1 MRSMG
6 AGHMKAMRLSIPFL
20 LMAVMA
26 LALCALCAAL
36 GLVCASAYGEGQTG
50 SGDETTPLTLMAGS
64 IDESALQA
72 ASSSKSTTYNI
83 GSGSCLCIDPETE
96 YTIVGTSTNG
106 ATVTIKGGSDEAHAV
121 HVTLDN
127 VTIDQRSV
135 KPSEAPV
142 TVLSGYAVIKLRG
155 TNVLKAGYKDVSV
168 LHDWGFA
175 GLCVQK
181 GSTCIITSADGDGST
196 NGSLEA
202 HGGHDKYGGAGIG
215 TNYDDDTGAIYINGG
230 TIRAYGAHC
239 AAGIG
244 SGCDGECYTTCIQ
257 GGDVWAWGGEYAA
270 GIGGGDAVGVSTG
283 GTTHDLWIH
292 GGTVHAYG
300 GDNGGAG
307 IGGSE
312 GGGTD
317 KITITGG
324 NITAYGCGE
333 HGSKGS
339 AAGIGSGD
347 GKVCG
352 TINIDQG
359 SGELTIDA
367 RGYGEGAGIGGAN
380 CESGTIN
387 IKLRGGT
394 ITASGGPQA
403 AGIGGGGKPSGT
415 INIKGNGTVNAY
427 AGMQAAAI
435 GAGDQKHSGSIN
447 IDGNSSRLNISAY
460 APKSQDP
467 NESFVSYAAIIGSGD
482 GSSGDIYVNNA
493 NIDLYA
499 LGRGTLNGAGI
510 GTGSSNDLSLK
521 DGGISNITVK
531 NAQIRF
537 HSVHKM
543 LGAGIGAGYGSNIKT
558 ITLDNVDYDGPTIG
572 SSCSDRFAT
581 NENSMQSISIANS
594 TVKAIA
600 RGDNKYNHAG
610 IGTGPYGTIESIAI
624 ASSNIEAKG
633 VNGGAG
639 IGSGGIYVNP
649 SQVLHLASSDGKC
662 GSVTITG
669 RGTVKATGSQGGAG
683 IGSGTL
689 TSVYGDISISNGATV
704 EVVGGLD
711 SGAGIGGGK
720 LCSCAN
726 ITIDGATVTATGGP
740 AAAGI
745 GSGGVSDTTVVGG
758 SIQTAWNTIC
768 GNITITG
775 ASNVTATGGDGAAGI
790 GLGQGAQME
799 SSSGITISGG
809 TVNAMGGAR
818 GAGIGAGREC
828 GLGRGAE
835 ARRIRIEGEA
845 KVTATGGAGAAGIG
859 GGYEGGVEQCHI
871 NLSVNDPRRAF
882 VIARGGVG
890 AAGIGAGASS
900 RQSTS
905 KGTMDG
911 AHDAKNLSFG
921 GGFVAAYG
929 GDGSES
935 SEEGRTGAGAGIGG
949 GSYQGDLESCVI
961 TGGVIVAH
969 GGAKASGG
977 PSGGIGGQD
986 IGRGGSRDGGGGDGS
1001 DSIYIQGGTVV
1012 GGVNENESVL
1022 VAGGSV
1028 THRFTHGK
1036 ATKSNFANEPV
1047 YQNAIAID
1055 TKPLVAFEFDGQ
1067 KFYSLGLVET
1077 SADYFH
1083 CVDVFAIESG
1093 ENRATA
1099 YLYLPAGE
1107 ANATTAF
1114 VKPADA
1120 TLSYYGTTTAEQYP
1134 NYTTNTNVLKMGAP
1148 IAIVPKR
1155 RSDALIEGVPYIV
1168 RVGDLDGAL
1177 GDNDTACY
1185 TSATNA
1191 TYQGYRMADDTMNS
1205 DVSQVPIYT
1214 NYATSGRTYTDV
1226 TVIPGAAGTKM
1237 KLTARLNG
1245 ASAASDLYWGD
1256 GEAVFE
1262 KDITEAPPSVKIT
1275 NADELSKVYDG
1286 QPAIDPIFV
1295 KTPESCAI
1303 TKIRCL
1309 GQWGT
1314 VYDKTVT
1321 STTDPYMPTAI
1332 GYYEVTVW
1340 AEYKGHTVTDSASF
1354 KIVDP
1359 DTPKQRTS
1367 LTVSDPSKTYDTQ
1380 PVSPSVQC
1388 TSDGNVTLS
1397 YKKQDGTALSGAPK
1411 DAGDYV
1417 VAASVPMTVTYE
1429 TANAEEQFSIKPK
1442 EGSLTLAAIGD
1453 GEAGKATVTAHLSG
1467 VYDDVNGKD
1476 IVFML
1481 DNDSGKTATA
1491 QLAPKEDGTFTAT
1504 CAFSGVK
1511 PGRHVAT
1518 AGYSNPNYL
1527 VDDAMVAFDVDVP
1540 LPAVS
1545 ATITEDPTKFY
1556 DGSAVRDPA
1565 VQVVEDGVDVTSK
1578 ATVTYSYQPGSSN
1591 PSETGV
1597 YLVTATAVVDGASA
1611 SNTRLFLIRKCP
1623 VGLSVEAPDK
1633 AYDGQPVS
1641 PVVTV
1646 RAENGLEIEPN
1657 ATLTYYRDQG
1667 DGTYGE
1673 ASTNPPVDV
1682 GSYYVKAE
1690 RPGDVHY
1697 RAAEAGAKFSILD
1710 KPAPFLYVDM
1720 PESLV
1725 YNAKAVNYPLV
1736 WEYSD
1741 GEVEII
1747 YYDED
1752 GAVLKG
1758 EPKDA
1763 GSYSV
1768 EVSVPETAKYS
1779 AASSG
1784 KIPFTIL
1791 PRPAVLSIS
1800 ATGDQSTESAEI
1812 VVSIAGALSDV
1823 VGNYIGISVAY
1834 DDQPSTMSTQSVDG
1848 ARLTAQGAA
1857 SVQAEIASDGE
1868 SLSATHE
1875 FPHVGAGEYEV
1886 TASYS
1891 DDPNYAVKDATEH
1904 FDKRMR
1910 GYRISAEDKTVTF
1923 GDAPFVVQAEV
1934 QDTNGSEVEN
1944 PALSYSQVSSEDLPM
1959 VDEDSAVLGDNG
1971 TVSVQNAGVSA
1982 VRVDVAG
1989 DDTHEGN
1996 FDYSVITVEKAPLSL
2011 AVTAKDKTADGKPAE
2026 VAYSVDD
2033 ATYPTPYSGDVEL
2046 TYFRANADVRTQLD
2060 AAPTESGSYVV
2071 VATTAGDRNYNAA
2084 VAEASFKIQASSDP
2098 DNPDNPVNPDNPD
2111 NPNNPQKPDTKPTS
2125 GNDSSGKNGGTS
2137 ASNGP
2142 RTGDNVVVWPLV
2154 AFSAFG
2160 FALFIYSAR
2169 RIRVNSQQ
2177 DDNMGQTG

>member
-1 MRSMG
+1 
-6 AGHMKAMRLSIPFL
+6 
-20 LMAVMA
+20 
-26 LALCALCAAL
+26 
-36 GLVCASAYGEGQTG
+36 
-50 SGDETTPLTLMAGS
+50 MAGS
-64 IDESALQA
+64 TDGLALQA
-72 ASSSKSTTYNI
+72 ASKSKSTTYNI

-96 YTIVGTSTNG
+96 YTIVGTSTKG
-106 ATVTIKGGSDEAHAV
+106 ATVTIKGGNDEAHAV

-127 VTIDQRSV
+127 VTIDQGPV

-155 TNVLKAGYKDVSV
+155 TNVLRAGYKDVSV

-230 TIRAYGAHC
+230 TIHAYGAHC

-244 SGCDGECYTTCIQ
+244 SGRDGECYTTCIQ

-347 GKVCG
+347 GEVCG

-403 AGIGGGGKPSGT
+403 AGIGGGGKPSGA

-482 GSSGDIYVNNA
+482 GSSGDIYINNA
-493 NIDLYA
+493 NIDLHA

-510 GTGSSNDLSLK
+510 GTGSSNDLSLT

-537 HSVHKM
+537 HSVYKM

-581 NENSMQSISIANS
+581 NENSMQSITIANS

-624 ASSNIEAKG
+624 SSSNVEAKG

-704 EVVGGLD
+704 EAVGGPD

-758 SIQTAWNTIC
+758 SIQTVWNTIC

-809 TVNAMGGAR
+809 TVNATGGAR
-818 GAGIGAGREC
+818 GAGIGAGRES

-882 VIARGGVG
+882 VVARGGVG
-890 AAGIGAGASS
+890 AAGIGGGASS

-969 GGAKASGG
+969 GGAKAIGG
-977 PSGGIGGQD
+977 PSGYIDAED
-986 IGRGGSRDGGGGDGS
+986 IGHGGSREGGGDGS

-1022 VAGGSV
+1022 VVGGSV

-1083 CVDVFAIESG
+1083 CADVFAIASG

-1099 YLYLPAGE
+1099 YLYLSAGE
-1107 ANATTAF
+1107 TDATTAF
-1114 VKPADA
+1114 VKHADA
-1120 TLSYYGTTTAEQYP
+1120 TLSYYGTTTADKYP
-1134 NYTTNTNVLKMGAP
+1134 DYTASTNVLKMGAP
-1148 IAIVPKR
+1148 IGIVPKR
-1155 RSDALIEGVPYIV
+1155 RSDALVEGVPYIV

-1177 GDNDTACY
+1177 GDDDTACY

-1226 TVIPGAAGTKM
+1226 TVIPGAAGKKM
-1237 KLTARLNG
+1237 KLVARLNG

-1256 GEAVFE
+1256 GEAAFE
-1262 KDITEAPPSVKIT
+1262 KDILPAPLYVEIT
-1275 NADELSKVYDG
+1275 NEDELTKYFDG
-1286 QPAIDPIFV
+1286 QPAIDPEFA
-1295 KTPESCAI
+1295 TNGTI
-1303 TKIRCL
+1303 TRIRCL
-1309 GQWGT
+1309 GRLGT
-1314 VYDKTVT
+1314 SYDVTVT
-1321 STTDPYMPTAI
+1321 SPDASCMPTEI

-1340 AEYKGHTVTDSASF
+1340 AELDGKTVTDSASF
-1354 KIVDP
+1354 EIIDSPALKDLTVKIV
-1359 DTPKQRTS
+1359 
-1367 LTVSDPSKTYDTQ
+1367 
-1380 PVSPSVQC
+1380 
-1388 TSDGNVTLS
+1388 
-1397 YKKQDGTALSGAPK
+1397 
-1411 DAGDYV
+1411 
-1417 VAASVPMTVTYE
+1417 
-1429 TANAEEQFSIKPK
+1429 
-1442 EGSLTLAAIGD
+1442 
-1453 GEAGKATVTAHLSG
+1453 
-1467 VYDDVNGKD
+1467 
-1476 IVFML
+1476 
-1481 DNDSGKTATA
+1481 
-1491 QLAPKEDGTFTAT
+1491 
-1504 CAFSGVK
+1504 
-1511 PGRHVAT
+1511 
-1518 AGYSNPNYL
+1518 
-1527 VDDAMVAFDVDVP
+1527 
-1540 LPAVS
+1540 
-1545 ATITEDPTKFY
+1545 EDPTKYY
-1556 DGSAVRDPA
+1556 DGYPVKNPD
-1565 VQVVEDGVDVTSK
+1565 VEVVADDVDVTK
-1578 ATVTYSYQPGSSN
+1578 QEDVELTYSYSSGASYSSGDA
-1591 PSETGV
+1591 PEEPGV
-1597 YLVTATAVVDGASA
+1597 YLVTATATLSGASA
-1611 SNTRLFLIRKCP
+1611 SDTRLFLIRKCP
-1623 VGLSVEAPDK
+1623 VELSIEVSDK
-1633 AYDGQPVS
+1633 AYDEQPVS
-1641 PVVTV
+1641 PVVTA

-1657 ATLTYYRDQG
+1657 ATLAYYKDQG

-1673 ASTNPPVDV
+1673 ALASPPVDV

-1690 RPGDVHY
+1690 RPGDNHY

-1710 KPAPFLYVDM
+1710 KPTPFLYVDM
-1720 PESLV
+1720 PESLM
-1725 YNAKAVNYPLV
+1725 YNAHAVNYPLV

-1741 GEVEII
+1741 GTPVIT

-1752 GAVLKG
+1752 GAVLEG

-1768 EVSVPETAKYS
+1768 EVSVPETATYR
-1779 AASSG
+1779 AVSSG

-1791 PRPAVLSIS
+1791 PRPAVLSIT
-1800 ATGDQSTESAEI
+1800 ATGDQSAESAEV

-1823 VGNYIGISVAY
+1823 VGKYIGINVAY

-1848 ARLTAQGAA
+1848 APLITQGAA
-1857 SVQAEIASDGE
+1857 SVQAEISDDGE

-1891 DDPNYAVKDATEH
+1891 DDPNYAVKDATAH

-1923 GDAPFVVQAEV
+1923 GDEPFAVQAEV
-1934 QDTNGSEVEN
+1934 RDTNGSEVEN

-1959 VDEDSAVLGDNG
+1959 VDEDSAVLGEG
-1971 TVSVQNAGVSA
+1971 GVVSVQNAGVSA
-1982 VRVDVAG
+1982 IRVDVAG

-1996 FDYSVITVEKAPLSL
+1996 FDYAVITVEKAPLSL
-2011 AVTAKDKTADGKPAE
+2011 AVTARDKTADGKPAE

-2033 ATYPTPYSGDVEL
+2033 AAYPTPYSGDVAL
-2046 TYFRANADVRTQLD
+2046 TYFRVNADVRTQLD
-2060 AAPTESGSYVV
+2060 AEPTESGSYVV
-2071 VATTAGDRNYNAA
+2071 VAAAAGDRNYNAA
-2084 VAEASFKIQASSDP
+2084 VAEASFMIQASSDSDDPDNPEKPVNPNSP
-2098 DNPDNPVNPDNPD
+2098 DNPDDSK
-2111 NPNNPQKPDTKPTS
+2111 KPDTKPTS
-2125 GNDSSGKNGGTS
+2125 GNDSGGKNAGTS
-2137 ASNGP
+2137 ASSGP
-2142 RTGDNVVVWPLV
+2142 RTGDTVVVLPLV
-2154 AFSAFG
+2154 VLAAFG
-2160 FALFIYSAR
+2160 FVLFVYSAR
-2169 RIRVNSQQ
+2169 RIRVNSQRG
-2177 DDNMGQTG
+2177 NGKGQTG